1 MTKKEQTQGKR
12 DWRLYERFV
21 ATLHAKESSREK
33 TIIPNAK
40 LIGCISGVERQI
52 DLLIDAR
59 LQEEISRRVIVDA
72 KFRGRK
78 IDVKD
83 VESFEGMM
91 KDCRAHRGILV
102 CSNGYTPAALRRA
115 QELITIKLVTPK
127 ELESFDPTSSWGL
140 CTGQCSIN
148 NSKYSKRG
156 WVLFEICLNVV
167 PNGGIYPT
175 TVVIGKC
182 DVCHDF
188 NLWCWGCGQRFAL
201 FGDEAEYKCK
211 CRQFWLTAIEDEGF
225 DPYGNKLESVV
236 LLVVSLDTEEYRVVD
251 RRPLR

>member
-1 MTKKEQTQGKR
+1 MTKKKQTKKDR

-21 ATLHAKESSREK
+21 ATLHSKESSREK

-78 IDVKD
+78 INVKD

-115 QELITIKLVTPK
+115 QESITIKLVTP
-127 ELESFDPTSSWGL
+127 EDLESFVPNSWGA
-140 CTGQCSIN
+140 CTGQCSIS
-148 NSKYSKRG
+148 NSKYSERG
-156 WVLFEICLNVV
+156 WVLFEINLNVV
-167 PNGGIYPT
+167 PNRGNFPT
-175 TVVIGKC
+175 TAVIGKC

-201 FGDEAEYKCK
+201 FGDEAEYKCG
-211 CRQFWLTAIEDEGF
+211 CRQFWLTAVEDEGF
-225 DPYGNKLESVV
+225 DQYGNKLESVV
-236 LLVVSLDTEEYRVVD
+236 LIVVSLDTGDYRIVD
-251 RRPLR
+251 RRPLQ